1 MCVYPLLF
9 LPPLPFDGQKKNRT
23 PHMKKTSFFLLYTYK
38 CIDLILFF
46 NMAFVTFFFSFM
58 SLGNKWTQEIYIEI
72 FSDYMFYSDVLLFL
86 YSKKKETTKTLP

>member
-1 MCVYPLLF
+1 
-9 LPPLPFDGQKKNRT
+9 
-23 PHMKKTSFFLLYTYK
+23 
-38 CIDLILFF
+38 
-46 NMAFVTFFFSFM
+46 MAFVTFFFSFM